1 MDDLWMAFVYPGS
14 FFCLLGVV
22 LLIIGYNRRR
32 SGRRTGLEGVAA
44 KPGPPAP
51 GGPGAALSQQ
61 EAKYFLIGGIL
72 LGIGVLLLAL
82 LGLTSLFD

>member
-22 LLIIGYNRRR
+22 LMIIGYKRTRT
-32 SGRRTGLEGVAA
+32 GRRTGLEGVAA

-51 GGPGAALSQQ
+51 GGPGTASFQQ

-82 LGLTSLFD
+82 LGFTSLFD